1 MITSPAPENIRAP
14 DRLTNFNEFFN
25 GIGQQQTFSVFGGN
39 VCLRGDTVVKRVVWI
54 GRILI

>member
-25 GIGQQQTFSVFGGN
+25 GIGQKRSFSAFGPD
-39 VCLRGDTVVKRVVWI
+39 VCFRGDTVVKPLHSL
-54 GRILI
+54 GEP

>member
-39 VCLRGDTVVKRVVWI
+39 VCLRGDIVVKPLHSL
-54 GRILI
+54 GEP

>member
-25 GIGQQQTFSVFGGN
+25 GIGPKRTSLTF
-39 VCLRGDTVVKRVVWI
+39 
-54 GRILI
+54 GRF